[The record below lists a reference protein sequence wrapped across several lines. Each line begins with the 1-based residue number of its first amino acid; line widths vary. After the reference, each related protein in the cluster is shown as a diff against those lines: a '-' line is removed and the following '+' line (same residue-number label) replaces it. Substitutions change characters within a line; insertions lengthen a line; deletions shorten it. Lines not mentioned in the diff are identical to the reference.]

1 MMFRLTK
8 DEIELER
15 EAYAVESRKIWAMN
29 GTREWR
35 LKKLNELESCFSR
48 VARTQVKKIADK
60 IEDMANDGDSVG
72 EILKALRE
80 EA

>member
-1 MMFRLTK
+1 MMFRLTE

-29 GTREWR
+29 RTREWK
-35 LKKLNELESCFSR
+35 LKKLSELESCFSR
-48 VARTQVKKIADK
+48 VAEAQVKKIAGK
-60 IEDMANDGDSVG
+60 IEDMANDGDSIC